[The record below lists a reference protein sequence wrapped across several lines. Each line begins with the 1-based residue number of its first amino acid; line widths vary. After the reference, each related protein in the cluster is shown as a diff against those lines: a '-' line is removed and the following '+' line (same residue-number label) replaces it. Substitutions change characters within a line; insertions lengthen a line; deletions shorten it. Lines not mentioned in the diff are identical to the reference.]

1 MNTVDWTKALVAID
15 TTSKFSNLALI
26 DLIQSHLKGLGL
38 APWLA
43 YNHDKSKANLFVTLP
58 DAQGNIAG
66 GTILSGHT
74 DVVPVSGQN
83 WQSNPFEPHIA
94 DGKLYGRGTCD
105 MKGFIGASLALL
117 PAALAKPL
125 NTPLHLAFSYDEEI
139 GCLGAPVM
147 LDALQQHGLSPS
159 ACIVGE
165 PTSMKMVVAH
175 KGINS
180 YKCSVHGHAAH
191 SSLTPSGVNAIE
203 YAARIIC
210 FINDEARRYQA
221 NGPFDADFDV
231 PFTTLSTGL
240 IKGGQA
246 MNIVPELCEFFFE
259 YRQLPGLDAAAILAP
274 IQDYMAQAVA
284 QMQAVVPHA
293 RIELS
298 QMNQVPPLDEA
309 DGSSPALKQL
319 VAKLVNAQQKHK
331 VAYTT
336 EAGLFQQANITTLVC
351 GPGDI
356 QQAHKPD
363 EFVSLDQL
371 AQCDAFLNQLLA
383 SMQA

>member
-1 MNTVDWTKALVAID
+1 MNTIEWTKALVGID
-15 TTSKFSNLALI
+15 TTSKLSNLALI
-26 DLIQSHLKGLGL
+26 DTVQNYLKDLGL
-38 APWLA
+38 NPWLA
-43 YNHDKSKANLFVTLP
+43 YNDDKSKANLFVTVP

-74 DVVPVSGQN
+74 DVVPVTGQN
-83 WQSNPFEPHIA
+83 WHSNPFEPHI
-94 DGKLYGRGTCD
+94 DNGKLYGRGTCD
-105 MKGFIGASLALL
+105 MKGFIGASLALV
-117 PAALAKPL
+117 PAAMAKPL
-125 NTPLHLAFSYDEEI
+125 NAPLHLALSYDEEI

-147 LDALQQHGLSPS
+147 LDALSQHGLSPDS
-159 ACIVGE
+159 CIVGE

-210 FINDEARRYQA
+210 FINDEARRYQTK
-221 NGPFDADFDV
+221 GPFDADFDV

-274 IQDYMAQAVA
+274 IEAHISQAVA
-284 QMQAVVPHA
+284 QMQAVMPHA
-293 RIELS
+293 NIQLS
-298 QMNQVPPLDEA
+298 RMNQVPPLGEA
-309 DGSSPALKQL
+309 TTNAALKQL
-319 VAKLVNAQQKHK
+319 VAKLVDAKQKHK
-331 VAYTT
+331 VAYAT

-363 EFVSLDQL
+363 EFVSLEQL
-371 AQCDAFLNQLLA
+371 NQCDAFLNQLLA
-383 SMQA
+383 TMQA